1 MPTLY
6 VIRHAQSEA
15 NALNVLAGQKDY
27 PLTAQG
33 HDDARHIAERF
44 CERYQPDRII
54 CSPLLRTRQTAQPF
68 ADLLHQQVE
77 FDPRIMEQNMGR
89 FSSMSYAEAEADPS
103 YQADRSARWN
113 WIPAD
118 GGESYEMV
126 ATRIRAFLSDL
137 LQVQGEILVVTH
149 SVAMRLLRANIEHT
163 LPLYPSITAANG
175 EIWKIELNSLDRPNP
190 IEPLDFG
197 YMHHHRS

>member
-6 VIRHAQSEA
+6 VVRHAQSEA
-15 NALNVLAGQKDY
+15 NALNLLAGQKDY

-44 CERYQPDRII
+44 CERYQPNRII

-68 ADLLHQQVE
+68 ADLLHKEIE
-77 FDPRIMEQNMGR
+77 FDARIMEQNMGR
-89 FSSMSYAEAEADPS
+89 FSGMTYVEAEADPD
-103 YQADRSARWN
+103 YQPDRSARWH
-113 WIPAD
+113 WIPVG
-118 GGESYEMV
+118 GGESYEMM
-126 ATRIRAFLSDL
+126 AARTRAFLSDL
-137 LQVQGEILVVTH
+137 LNIQGEFLVVTH

-163 LPLYPSITAANG
+163 LPVYPSITAANG
-175 EIWKIELNSLDRPNP
+175 EIWRVELSSLAHPNP

>member
-103 YQADRSARWN
+103 YHADRSARWN
-113 WIPAD
+113 WIPAG

-126 ATRIRAFLSDL
+126 ATRIRAFLTDL

>member
-113 WIPAD
+113 WIPAG

-126 ATRIRAFLSDL
+126 ATRIRAFLTDL

>member
-113 WIPAD
+113 WIPAG

-137 LQVQGEILVVTH
+137 LQEQGEVLVVTH